1 MSLSHFRSGEWD
13 SFMKKILLESA
24 TALATANIG
33 NPHLSAVTPSPSPGG
48 ASSADRDWGRPVA
61 GGEGMFSYQ
70 RDT

>member
-1 MSLSHFRSGEWD
+1 MRN
-13 SFMKKILLESA
+13 ILLESA

-33 NPHLSAVTPSPSPGG
+33 NPLLSVTPSPSPGG
-48 ASSADRDWGRPVA
+48 ASAAGSTVAADRDWGRPVA

>member
-1 MSLSHFRSGEWD
+1 
-13 SFMKKILLESA
+13 MKKILLESA

-33 NPHLSAVTPSPSPGG
+33 NPHLSAVTPTPSPGG
-48 ASSADRDWGRPVA
+48 ASDRDWGRPVA

>member
-1 MSLSHFRSGEWD
+1 
-13 SFMKKILLESA
+13 MKKILLESA

-33 NPHLSAVTPSPSPGG
+33 NPHLSAVTPTPSPGG
-48 ASSADRDWGRPVA
+48 ASAADRDWGRPVA

>member
-1 MSLSHFRSGEWD
+1 
-13 SFMKKILLESA
+13 MKKILLESA

-33 NPHLSAVTPSPSPGG
+33 NPLLSAVTPSPSPGG
-48 ASSADRDWGRPVA
+48 ASDRDWGGRPVA